1 MNIRSDKSL
10 INASVED
17 VFTFLSNTENI
28 GYLLPKDE
36 VKDFRGDATSCSF
49 KVQGGIT
56 ISLLQDQ
63 LEPNSLINMKS
74 GEKSP
79 FPFSLKI
86 YMKGEH
92 GKTEGFIDFDGDVNP
107 FIKMMV
113 KKPLSNLFNHMTLA
127 LKNHFEK

>member
-10 INASVED
+10 IESPVEE
-17 VFTFLSNTENI
+17 VYAFLSNAENI
-28 GYLLPKDE
+28 GHLLPKDE
-36 VKDFRGDATSCSF
+36 VKDFKGDQTSCSF

-63 LEPNSLINMKS
+63 LEPNSCIIMKS

-79 FPFSLKI
+79 FPFSLTI
-86 YMKGEH
+86 YMKDEK
-92 GKTEGFIDFDGDVNP
+92 GKTEGFIDFNGEVNP

-113 KKPLSNLFNHMTLA
+113 KKPMTNLFNHMTVE